1 MKTLTLAAA
10 IALCLASTAI
20 ACGNGEC
27 DPEPEPTPTPTPE
40 PTPTPTPPLRTG
52 SDRDDP
58 LPASR
63 RLPCCI
69 KDGELFPMWE
79 PFATDAGTLRRCEAW
94 LARGDA
100 LIYECPGHESPEAL
114 K

>member
-1 MKTLTLAAA
+1 MKALTLAAML
-10 IALCLASTAI
+10 ALCLGSTAL
-20 ACGNGEC
+20 ACGSGEC
-27 DPEPEPTPTPTPE
+27 EPDPDPKPEPEPEPE
-40 PTPTPTPPLRTG
+40 RPIRTE

-69 KDGELFPMWE
+69 KDGELFPLWE

-100 LIYECPGHESPEAL
+100 LIYECPGSASPEAL